1 MKTTRRIMSLV
12 LALMMFLSLSVVAF
26 ADEVEAPYV
35 HIVGGGLDLKYQAV
49 EDASVYAALVGDDQ
63 IKWTTVNDYYEPTK
77 THQAL
82 TSIYGVGS
90 AGIQNNDT
98 DKAKLSAA
106 GYNYN
111 DITWLG
117 SSHPGYGL
125 ISEVTTNGV
134 TTYTYIYAGYDWTYS
149 STENA
154 QIWDY
159 MCCYKVGADE
169 VVTIS
174 YDFNVSTWSTTTPIA

>member
-35 HIVGGGLDLKYQAV
+35 HIVGGGLDLKYQAT
-49 EDASVYAALVGDDQ
+49 EDDTVYNALVGDTN
-63 IKWTTVNDYYEPTK
+63 IKWTTVTDYYDASK

-98 DKAKLSAA
+98 DKAKLPLPKGCHKPRREQKLEFLARKN
-106 GYNYN
+106 GCQP
-111 DITWLG
+111 G
-117 SSHPGYGL
+117 SSP
-125 ISEVTTNGV
+125 VT
-134 TTYTYIYAGYDWTYS
+134 
-149 STENA
+149 
-154 QIWDY
+154 
-159 MCCYKVGADE
+159 YK
-169 VVTIS
+169 
-174 YDFNVSTWSTTTPIA
+174 